1 MGWQANIEYFEDYVI
16 KTPKTLEEMKIEIT
30 RYLESI
36 GKIAE
41 LEKRVKDMQEGWARG
56 LKLVSNSRIPNKML
70 GYLEFLDNGKIKQRR
85 VLVLESVW
93 NELVAKGKKKEMKKI
108 VDLTLAFIVELWR
121 YGVHETTGKIGYEFG
136 LMGQDIILIDF
147 GELSEKRSTAEKQI
161 AKRYWE
167 KSITKY
173 CSKEVADYFNERAK
187 KVLTKEKLY
196 LNWGKN
202 L

>member
-36 GKIAE
+36 GKIEE

-93 NELVAKGKKKEMKKI
+93 NELVAKGKKEEMKKI
-108 VDLTLAFIVELWR
+108 VDLTLAFVVELWR

-167 KSITKY
+167 KSITKH

>member
-36 GKIAE
+36 GKIEE